1 MKLSDGKVTID
12 GELDVSDIT
21 LDGTALAG
29 NAAAG
34 INKISAVSSTQAELD
49 ILSGATIDTGELNRL
64 KGLTYNI
71 KDKFNLKLDISEAQ
85 DTYAP
90 KAGSSNIVTVG
101 ALTSGSIGG
110 AMVINTTGNIT
121 GSTVTGTKFK
131 TTGLEITDNKIGNS
145 SVPELVT
152 ISGNNV
158 MLMVLLIFLL
168 YNEWFCCYSIA
179 SEINKAMD

>member
-12 GELDVSDIT
+12 GELNVSDIT
-21 LDGTALAG
+21 LDGTALSG
-29 NAAAG
+29 NAADG
-34 INKISAVSSTQAELD
+34 INKISAVSSTQSELD

-90 KAGSSNIVTVG
+90 KEIIWVIGELNIVTVG

-110 AMVINTTGNIT
+110 DI
-121 GSTVTGTKFK
+121 
-131 TTGLEITDNKIGNS
+131 
-145 SVPELVT
+145 
-152 ISGNNV
+152 
-158 MLMVLLIFLL
+158 
-168 YNEWFCCYSIA
+168 W
-179 SEINKAMD
+179 